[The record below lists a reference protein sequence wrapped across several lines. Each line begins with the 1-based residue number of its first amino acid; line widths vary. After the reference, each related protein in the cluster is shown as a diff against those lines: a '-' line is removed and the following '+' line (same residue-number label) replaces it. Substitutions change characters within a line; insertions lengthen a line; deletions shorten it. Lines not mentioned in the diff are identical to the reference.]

1 LPGIDLLPTFLELA
15 NVSAASVQF
24 GLSLVPFLQDERT
37 PFATHDFVFS
47 EGGYSN
53 FNEYE
58 PNDPAQADTYSDPK
72 NLYYPRGREVKC
84 VHVCAA
90 RDWPFKFIVPS
101 YALFLPPT
109 NRRWKRRHTSTAR

>member
-1 LPGIDLLPTFLELA
+1 LPTLLELA

-58 PNDPAQADTYSDPK
+58 PNDPAQVHVYSDPK
-72 NLYYPRGREVKC
+72 NFEYPRGRQVLSVC
-84 VHVCAA
+84 VCVCVCVCCVCVCVCICGRASCGV
-90 RDWPFKFIVPS
+90 FTF
-101 YALFLPPT
+101 FL
-109 NRRWKRRHTSTAR
+109 S